1 MNSEKWNPHKAIEL
15 ADQNLKL
22 FGPPEFKATL
32 DQNLTEDLPYDEI
45 RSFDNGQL
53 EALFVIYG
61 GYKAYLET
69 KLSDDE
75 ALLGALESTHTEAC
89 NIAIHNIAREYDNK
103 GKRKPT
109 KEELRGE
116 MYLKYP
122 ELIKKQQEIITIRI
136 RVKKISGR
144 LATYSSNYNTLS
156 RVITLR
162 NVGRHL

>member
-89 NIAIHNIAREYDNK
+89 NIAIHKIAREYDNK
-103 GKRKPT
+103 GKKKTT

-116 MYLKYP
+116 MYLTYP
-122 ELIKKQQEIITIRI
+122 ELRNKQQEIITIRI

>member
-32 DQNLTEDLPYDEI
+32 DESVTEDLPYDEI

-89 NIAIHNIAREYDNK
+89 NIAIHNIAREYDNN

-109 KEELRGE
+109 KEELRGDLVE
-116 MYLKYP
+116 
-122 ELIKKQQEIITIRI
+122 TT
-136 RVKKISGR
+136 RVKQLERQNEEANLAQQNFDKIPFQI
-144 LATYSSNYNTLS
+144 Y
-156 RVITLR
+156 
-162 NVGRHL
+162 VG

>member
-1 MNSEKWNPHKAIEL
+1 MNSENWSPHKAVEL

-32 DQNLTEDLPYDEI
+32 SKDVTEDLPYDEI
-45 RSFDNGQL
+45 RGFDNTQL
-53 EALFVIYG
+53 ESLFVIYG

-75 ALLGALESTHTEAC
+75 ALLGALEATHTEAC
-89 NIAIHNIAREYDNK
+89 NIAIHKIAKEYDNA

-116 MYLKYP
+116 MYLTYP
-122 ELIKKQQEIITIRI
+122 ELAKKRQEIITLQV

-162 NVGRHL
+162 NSGSYS